1 MKQVNGW
8 VSPRLGIKFETGFG
22 ELVISRPDGKRFLTP
37 VELSTESEQRLQ
49 RAEFE
54 YQRAEAER
62 QRAEVQEKRAEFE
75 RQRAELEREQKVA
88 ERQRAERSAEY
99 MRSLGLDPDNLPG
112 GN

>member
-49 RAEFE
+49 RAE
-54 YQRAEAER
+54 AER

-88 ERQRAERSAEY
+88 ERQRAERLAEY